1 MLFYSG
7 SLMSVKGIR
16 FSMLSFDSFLLGSNN
31 FVSFNL

>member
-7 SLMSVKGIR
+7 SSLMSVNGIR

-31 FVSFNL
+31 VCLF